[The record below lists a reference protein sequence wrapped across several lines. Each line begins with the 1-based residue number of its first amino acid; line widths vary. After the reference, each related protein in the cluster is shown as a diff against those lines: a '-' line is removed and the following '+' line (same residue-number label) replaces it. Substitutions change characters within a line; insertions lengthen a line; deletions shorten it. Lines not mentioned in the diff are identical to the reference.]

1 MKKTK
6 FLHLLLGITASST
19 LCFSCISE
27 DITEVK
33 GNSETM
39 NLAVSNEQTVDF
51 KIGYNVPQGY
61 RVAFDVYA
69 ENPFE
74 VTADG
79 FGKKPEVSPIVAAMT
94 DENGQYNISRVI
106 SGGVKEVYVVS
117 SNAGTPA
124 LLHGIIQNGTVEP
137 VEVDM
142 STLLKEE
149 PAADSRAA
157 FNATYLGSW
166 NFWGRP
172 NYIDKSK
179 SFNIGNAE
187 MRSISKALPE
197 WHKVKEDYTTAD
209 FALVEKEAEVWVS
222 LLSEKS
228 LFSNAL
234 GYFCYTEGMSKED
247 ISEIIAFPH
256 AKIALLKSLGLQK
269 GEYVKLKYLNPVTK
283 KLQDK
288 FPAGTRIGFVLH
300 RSGFQSLTS
309 KVNNG
314 TYQFYSNNEWN
325 PERSKKN
332 HTAMFTTDK
341 GNLIIGFED
350 VYNEALLSDRDCNDL
365 VFHVASYP
373 HDAIKAKAEIPDVP
387 EDVVEEE
394 VDVIQPLN
402 EIIEVPKTDALAND
416 IQVASKS
423 TLIVKDGYVTGV
435 KDVLYLANTKAM
447 NKLITRTYTSS
458 EMERKVVVRTT
469 IKFARAATEEK
480 SEEKKEEKKGR
491 TVVRTTVK
499 LTTWEVEERD
509 SRTLFYFEGDD
520 VTELLLEVVDHYR
533 NKLADGGCVKVEIE
547 MSFEPVK
554 YEEFIN
560 SIDVPPY
567 SPFIVN
573 VE

>member
-1 MKKTK
+1 MKKSR
-6 FLHLLLGITASST
+6 FLHVLLGITFSST
-19 LCFSCISE
+19 FMFSCISE
-27 DITEVK
+27 DINDMK
-33 GNSETM
+33 GDLKPT
-39 NLAVSNEQTVDF
+39 NLVASNEQTVDF
-51 KIGYNVPQGY
+51 QIGYDVPQGY

-79 FGKKPEVSPIVAAMT
+79 FGKKFGVSPIIVAMT
-94 DENGQYNISRVI
+94 DENGQYNISRII
-106 SGGVKEVYVVS
+106 SGGVKEVYVT
-117 SNAGTPA
+117 SNSIGAPA
-124 LLHGIIQNGTVEP
+124 LLHGTIQNGTVKPIEI
-137 VEVDM
+137 DM
-142 STLLKEE
+142 STLLQEQSV
-149 PAADSRAA
+149 ADSRAA
-157 FNATYLGSW
+157 FKVNYLGSW

-179 SFNIGNAE
+179 SFNIGNSE

-197 WHKVKEDYTTAD
+197 WRKVKEDYTTAD
-209 FALVEKEAEVWVS
+209 FIFVEKEAEVWVS

-234 GYFCYTEGMSKED
+234 GYFCYTEGMTKNN

-256 AKIALLKSLGLQK
+256 AKIALLKEHGLQK
-269 GEYVKLKYLNPVTK
+269 GEYVKLKYMNPVTK

-288 FPAGTRIGFVLH
+288 FPAGTRIGWVLH

-325 PERSKKN
+325 PEKNKKN
-332 HTAMFTTDK
+332 HTAIFTTDK

-350 VYNEALLSDRDCNDL
+350 VYNEALLADGDCNDV

-373 HDAIKAKAEIPDVP
+373 KNAIKAKTEIPGVS
-387 EDVVEEE
+387 EDEIEEE

-402 EIIEVPKTDALAND
+402 EIIDVPKFDALAND
-416 IQVASKS
+416 IKVASKS
-423 TLIVKDGYVTGV
+423 TLVVKDGYVVGV
-435 KDVLYLANTKAM
+435 KDILFLANTKSM
-447 NKLITRTYTSS
+447 NNLVTRTYTNS

-469 IKFARAATEEK
+469 VKFARAAEK
-480 SEEKKEEKKGR
+480 ENSKGR

-499 LTTWEVEERD
+499 NTTWEVEERD
-509 SRTLFYFEGDD
+509 SRALFYYDGND
-520 VTELLLEVVDHYR
+520 VTELLQEVVEHYR
-533 NKLADGGCVKVEIE
+533 SKLADDACIKLEIE
-547 MSFEPVK
+547 MSFEPVE

-560 SIDVPPY
+560 SINLPPY
-567 SPFIVN
+567 SPFIMH

>member
-1 MKKTK
+1 MKKSS
-6 FLHLLLGITASST
+6 FLHVLLGITVSST
-19 LCFSCISE
+19 FMFSCISE
-27 DITEVK
+27 DINDVK
-33 GNSETM
+33 GDSEPM
-39 NLAVSNEQTVDF
+39 NLVVSNEQTVDF
-51 KIGYNVPQGY
+51 KIGYDVPQGY

-74 VTADG
+74 ITADG
-79 FGKKPEVSPIVAAMT
+79 FGKKPGVSPIVVAMT

-106 SGGVKEVYVVS
+106 SGGVKEVYVT
-117 SNAGTPA
+117 SNSIGAPA
-124 LLHGIIQNGTVEP
+124 LLHGTIQNGTVEP
-137 VEVDM
+137 VEIEM
-142 STLLKEE
+142 NTLLQEQ
-149 PAADSRAA
+149 PNTDSRAA
-157 FNATYLGSW
+157 FKANYLGSW

-179 SFNIGNAE
+179 SFNIGNSE

-197 WHKVKEDYTTAD
+197 WRKVKDDYATAD
-209 FALVEKEAEVWVS
+209 FIFVEKEAEVWVS

-234 GYFCYTEGMSKED
+234 GYFCYTEGMSKNN

-256 AKIALLKSLGLQK
+256 AKIALLKEMGLQK
-269 GEYVKLKYLNPVTK
+269 GEYVKLKYMNPVTK

-288 FPAGTRIGFVLH
+288 FPAGTRIGWVLH

-325 PERSKKN
+325 PERNKKN
-332 HTAMFTTDK
+332 HTAIFTTDK

-350 VYNEALLSDRDCNDL
+350 VYNEALLADGDCNDI
-365 VFHVASYP
+365 VVHVASYP
-373 HDAIKAKAEIPDVP
+373 HDAIKAKTEIPGVS
-387 EDVVEEE
+387 EDEIEEE

-402 EIIEVPKTDALAND
+402 EIIDVPKFDALAKD
-416 IQVASKS
+416 IKVASKS
-423 TLIVKDGYVTGV
+423 TLVVKDGYVVGV
-435 KDVLYLANTKAM
+435 KDILYLANTKTM
-447 NKLITRTYTSS
+447 NSLVTQTYTNS

-469 IKFARAATEEK
+469 VKFARAAEK
-480 SEEKKEEKKGR
+480 ETSKGR

-499 LTTWEVEERD
+499 NTTWEVEERD
-509 SRTLFYFEGDD
+509 SRALFYYDGND
-520 VTELLLEVVDHYR
+520 VTELLQEVVDHYR
-533 NKLADGGCVKVEIE
+533 SKLADGACIKLEIE
-547 MSFEPVK
+547 MSFEPVE

-560 SIDVPPY
+560 SINLPPY
-567 SPFIVN
+567 SPFIMH

>member
-1 MKKTK
+1 MKKSK
-6 FLHLLLGITASST
+6 FLHVLLGITFSST
-19 LCFSCISE
+19 FMFSCISE
-27 DITEVK
+27 DINDMK
-33 GNSETM
+33 GDLKPT
-39 NLAVSNEQTVDF
+39 NLVASNEQTVDF
-51 KIGYNVPQGY
+51 QIGYDVPQGY

-79 FGKKPEVSPIVAAMT
+79 FGKKFGVSPIIVAMT
-94 DENGQYNISRVI
+94 DENGQYNISRII
-106 SGGVKEVYVVS
+106 SGGVKEVYVT
-117 SNAGTPA
+117 SNSIGAPA
-124 LLHGIIQNGTVEP
+124 LLHGTIQNGTVKPIEI
-137 VEVDM
+137 DM
-142 STLLKEE
+142 STLLQEQSV
-149 PAADSRAA
+149 ADSRAA
-157 FNATYLGSW
+157 FKVNYLGSW

-179 SFNIGNAE
+179 SFNIGNSE

-197 WHKVKEDYTTAD
+197 WRKVKEDYTTAD
-209 FALVEKEAEVWVS
+209 FIFVEKEAEVWVS

-234 GYFCYTEGMSKED
+234 GYFCYTEGMTKNN

-256 AKIALLKSLGLQK
+256 AKIALLKEHGLQK
-269 GEYVKLKYLNPVTK
+269 GEYVKLKYMNPVTK

-288 FPAGTRIGFVLH
+288 FPAGTRIGWVLH

-325 PERSKKN
+325 PEKNKKN
-332 HTAMFTTDK
+332 HTAIFTTDK

-350 VYNEALLSDRDCNDL
+350 VYNEALLADGDCNDV

-373 HDAIKAKAEIPDVP
+373 QDAIKAKTEIPGVS
-387 EDVVEEE
+387 EDEIEEE

-402 EIIEVPKTDALAND
+402 EIIDVPKFDALAND
-416 IQVASKS
+416 IKVASKS
-423 TLIVKDGYVTGV
+423 TLVVKDGYVVGV
-435 KDVLYLANTKAM
+435 KDILFLANTKSM
-447 NKLITRTYTSS
+447 NNLVTRTYTNS

-469 IKFARAATEEK
+469 VKFARAAEK
-480 SEEKKEEKKGR
+480 ENSKGR

-499 LTTWEVEERD
+499 NTTWEVEERD
-509 SRTLFYFEGDD
+509 SRALFYYDGND
-520 VTELLLEVVDHYR
+520 VTELLQEVVEHYR
-533 NKLADGGCVKVEIE
+533 SKLADDACIKLEIE
-547 MSFEPVK
+547 MSFEPVE

-560 SIDVPPY
+560 SINLPPY
-567 SPFIVN
+567 SPFIMH

>member
-1 MKKTK
+1 MKKSK
-6 FLHLLLGITASST
+6 FLHVLLGITFSST
-19 LCFSCISE
+19 FMFSCISE
-27 DITEVK
+27 DINDMK
-33 GNSETM
+33 GDLKPT
-39 NLAVSNEQTVDF
+39 NLVASNEQTVDF
-51 KIGYNVPQGY
+51 QIGYDVPQGY

-79 FGKKPEVSPIVAAMT
+79 FGKKFGVSPIIVAMT
-94 DENGQYNISRVI
+94 DENGQYNISRII
-106 SGGVKEVYVVS
+106 SGGVKEVYVT
-117 SNAGTPA
+117 SNSIGAPA
-124 LLHGIIQNGTVEP
+124 LLHGTIQNGTVKPIEI
-137 VEVDM
+137 DM
-142 STLLKEE
+142 STLLQEQSV
-149 PAADSRAA
+149 ADSRAA
-157 FNATYLGSW
+157 FKVNYLGSW

-179 SFNIGNAE
+179 SFNIGNSE

-197 WHKVKEDYTTAD
+197 WRKVKEDYTTAD
-209 FALVEKEAEVWVS
+209 FIFVEKEAEVWVS

-234 GYFCYTEGMSKED
+234 GYFCYTEGMTKNN

-256 AKIALLKSLGLQK
+256 AKIALLKEHGLQK
-269 GEYVKLKYLNPVTK
+269 GEYVKLKYMNPVTK

-288 FPAGTRIGFVLH
+288 FPAGTRIGWVLH

-325 PERSKKN
+325 PERNKKN
-332 HTAMFTTDK
+332 HTAIFTTDK

-350 VYNEALLSDRDCNDL
+350 VYNEALLADGDCNDV

-373 HDAIKAKAEIPDVP
+373 QDAIKAKTEIPGVS
-387 EDVVEEE
+387 EDEIEEE

-402 EIIEVPKTDALAND
+402 EIIDVPKFDALAND
-416 IQVASKS
+416 IKVASKS
-423 TLIVKDGYVTGV
+423 TLVVKDGYVVGV
-435 KDVLYLANTKAM
+435 KDILFLANTKSM
-447 NKLITRTYTSS
+447 NNLVTRTYTNS

-469 IKFARAATEEK
+469 VKFARAAEK
-480 SEEKKEEKKGR
+480 ENSKGR

-499 LTTWEVEERD
+499 NTTWEVEERD
-509 SRTLFYFEGDD
+509 SRALFYYDGNDIA
-520 VTELLLEVVDHYR
+520 ELLQEVVEHYR
-533 NKLADGGCVKVEIE
+533 SKLADDACIKLEIE
-547 MSFEPVK
+547 MSFEPVE

-560 SIDVPPY
+560 SINLPPY
-567 SPFIVN
+567 SPFIMH